1 VAWLGAGGR
10 VGERGGAP
18 RLAAISAAAIVATMP
33 LVLWEL
39 GTAYVDLFPV
49 LFAVGCLLAIGCW
62 QRDGELGWLLV
73 AGALAGFGLAAK
85 LTMGL
90 VILAVVAALA
100 LVGRGAWQWRQRL
113 LSLVAFGL
121 GGLVVVP
128 WLLRSYDVTG
138 IVPGPGLLVDH
149 AVGTATTDLATFGL
163 GRSPLDLVSIPWH
176 LTFHGEVFQQS
187 GGNDVG
193 IVILLLLPL
202 ALLGP
207 RTRSLAFLAATFGLS
222 CLAWA
227 FTAQYTRY
235 MVPMLALAAALT
247 GIGVASVLDA
257 TSVQARRWLALVV
270 TAGLVLGLAA
280 APFLYLPGWR
290 ALLPVDVVTGKVSAA
305 DDITRRIGAAAA
317 LEAAT
322 TLLPPDTRVGYFATW
337 EGAQLYT
344 EARLIY
350 PESSGLTREGMLV
363 DLDLLGTTPEAVL
376 ASLQRLDIDYFIWN
390 RLESHPQDWHST
402 LLSTPFLREH
412 TRILAGDR
420 SGYLFELL
428 PQGGAGWGQSAPN
441 LLADPGLESVGG
453 DGPWSTVGQVHAR
466 KGLVSLR
473 QKTALAQRVPVTP
486 ETPYL
491 LLTTAACE
499 RPTDPA
505 LLTLRWFDAH
515 DAELGVNDEW
525 VLPGSTSSDQFLW
538 HRAPPRAATV
548 SVELTTMAG
557 AKCDF
562 DDAALYASS

>member
-1 VAWLGAGGR
+1 
-10 VGERGGAP
+10 
-18 RLAAISAAAIVATMP
+18 
-33 LVLWEL
+33 
-39 GTAYVDLFPV
+39 
-49 LFAVGCLLAIGCW
+49 
-62 QRDGELGWLLV
+62 
-73 AGALAGFGLAAK
+73 
-85 LTMGL
+85 
-90 VILAVVAALA
+90 
-100 LVGRGAWQWRQRL
+100 
-113 LSLVAFGL
+113 
-121 GGLVVVP
+121 VP

-270 TAGLVLGLAA
+270 TAGLVLGLVAV
-280 APFLYLPGWR
+280 PFLYLPGWR
-290 ALLPVDVVTGKVSAA
+290 ALIPVDVVTGKVSAA

-322 TLLPPDTRVGYFATW
+322 TLLPPDTRVGYFGLER
-337 EGAQLYT
+337 EGAQSYT
-344 EARLIY
+344 EARLAYFGADPINMD
-350 PESSGLTREGMLV
+350 PEGILM

>member
-1 VAWLGAGGR
+1 
-10 VGERGGAP
+10 
-18 RLAAISAAAIVATMP
+18 MP

-49 LFAVGCLLAIGCW
+49 LFAVACVLAIGCW
-62 QRDGELGWLLV
+62 QRDGQLSWLLV

-100 LVGRGAWQWRQRL
+100 LVGRGPWQWRQRL
-113 LSLVAFGL
+113 VSLVAFGL

-176 LTFHGEVFQQS
+176 LTFHGEVFHQE
-187 GGNDVG
+187 GAGDIG
-193 IVILLLLPL
+193 IVLLLLLPFV
-202 ALLGP
+202 LLVP
-207 RTRSLAFLAATFGLS
+207 RTRAIAFLIVTVLVSFLG
-222 CLAWA
+222 WA
-227 FTAQYTRY
+227 FTAQLTRY
-235 MVPMLALAAALT
+235 MVPILALAAALA
-247 GIGVASVLDA
+247 GIGVVNALSA
-257 TSVQARRWLALVV
+257 TPFRTPRLLALIVP
-270 TAGLVLGLAA
+270 AGVIAGLAA
-280 APFLYLPGWR
+280 TPLL
-290 ALLPVDVVTGKVSAA
+290 LLPKWTAQVPIDLITGKQTSAEFVEE
-305 DDITRRIGAAAA
+305 TVMAAAA
-317 LEAAT
+317 LQTAT

-363 DLDLLGTTPEAVL
+363 DLSLLGTTPEAVL

-428 PQGGAGWGQSAPN
+428 PQGGAGWASRRRTCWPIPDWRASAGTV
-441 LLADPGLESVGG
+441 PGA
-453 DGPWSTVGQVHAR
+453 W
-466 KGLVSLR
+466 
-473 QKTALAQRVPVTP
+473 
-486 ETPYL
+486 
-491 LLTTAACE
+491 
-499 RPTDPA
+499 
-505 LLTLRWFDAH
+505 W
-515 DAELGVNDEW
+515 
-525 VLPGSTSSDQFLW
+525 
-538 HRAPPRAATV
+538 
-548 SVELTTMAG
+548 
-557 AKCDF
+557 AKCTR
-562 DDAALYASS
+562 ARAWSRCARRPPWCNGCP